1 MGGGKG
7 IRNLETKIRKSVIFL
22 LFCFVFCFNTTEDLH
37 ITKNTN
43 GKHYTCH
50 VSYCSLSPLYID
62 TLSSYSSFY
71 YTSVLNDIII
81 IGKKLGNLNF
91 SICVLHILT
100 TVMFALSLSF
110 VCLFVPLPSLV
121 YYIIYIYIYSL
132 QLKQEEA
139 RKNTLKLLLFFFCT
153 VCQLLHS

>member
-1 MGGGKG
+1 M
-7 IRNLETKIRKSVIFL
+7 ETKIRKSVIFL
-22 LFCFVFCFNTTEDLH
+22 LFCFVFCFNTTKDLH

-43 GKHYTCH
+43 GKHYTYH

-62 TLSSYSSFY
+62 TLSSYSSFF

-110 VCLFVPLPSLV
+110 VCSLPFSCIL
-121 YYIIYIYIYSL
+121 YYIYIFFIV
-132 QLKQEEA
+132 KA
-139 RKNTLKLLLFFFCT
+139 RTLWNSYYFSFVLFVSYYIHKGSDRFSSSIH
-153 VCQLLHS
+153 L